1 MALVIPLGMHI
12 LGKSTS
18 LTILVP
24 LCLVALLLEW
34 SRFRYASIAR
44 LVHRA
49 FGFMMRPEEITPT
62 GKGLTINGAIWVLL
76 SATLLTWLFPLNIAI
91 ASLTMFMIAD
101 AVAALVG
108 RPLGRHRWG
117 DSSKTIEGSLAFFA
131 AALLC
136 LRLIGH
142 WSWLICAAVAAFAMV
157 LELLPIPVNDNIRVP
172 VLTAG
177 LLWWVVPGQAGDDS
191 LLEWLLRL

>member
-18 LTILVP
+18 LAILVP
-24 LCLVALLLEW
+24 LSLIALLLEW

-44 LVHRA
+44 LVHGA

-62 GKGLTINGAIWVLL
+62 GKGLTINGAVWVLL
-76 SATLLTWLFPLNIAI
+76 SATLLTWLFPPSIAI
-91 ASLTMFMIAD
+91 ASLSMFMIAD

-108 RPLGRHRWG
+108 RPFGRHHWG
-117 DSSKTIEGSLAFFA
+117 SSSKTIEGSLAFFV

-142 WSWLICAAVAAFAMV
+142 WSWLLCAAVAAFAMI
-157 LELLPIPVNDNIRVP
+157 LEVLPIPVNDNIRVP

-177 LLWWVVPGQAGDDS
+177 LLWFTVPDQAGDDG
-191 LLEWLLRL
+191 LVNWWLL